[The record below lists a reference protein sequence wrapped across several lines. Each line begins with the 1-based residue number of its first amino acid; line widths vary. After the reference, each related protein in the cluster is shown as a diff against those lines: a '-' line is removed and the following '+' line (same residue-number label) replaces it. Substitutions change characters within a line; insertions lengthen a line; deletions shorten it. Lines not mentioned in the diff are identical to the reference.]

1 MCHADQHKAWTDS
14 HHDLAMQEATDE
26 TVLGDFTGA
35 TFDDHGRI
43 TTFGKKDSKFV
54 VTTDGPDG
62 KLREY
67 PVAYTFGV
75 SPLQQYLLPIDGGR
89 LQALSIAWDSRPKEA
104 GGQRWFHLYP
114 DENVDHL
121 DELHWTKPSQNWNYT
136 CADCHS
142 TNLQKNYDL
151 ASNTYDTKWSEINV
165 ACEACHGPGSRHVE
179 WAQRAAASDGQY
191 AENDQKGL
199 EIVFDDRRGIG
210 WEIDPKT
217 GNGVR
222 SAPVTT
228 RKEIETCARCHARVT
243 PIWDEFEYGHPI
255 LDSRL
260 TTLLEEELYFADGQ
274 NRGEVYEYRSYLQ
287 SKMYH
292 QGVTCSDCHDPH
304 SLTLRGTGN
313 SVCASCHAVE
323 RFDTP
328 AHHFHEA
335 DSPGAQCVACHMPE
349 RTYMVID
356 KRRGHAI
363 RIPRPD
369 LSIRLG
375 SPNACNLCH
384 TDQTNEWADQAMAKW
399 YGPARKAGPH
409 YGDAIQMGREGLP
422 GAERSLASLATMTDM
437 PGIVRA
443 TALSLLGRFVT
454 EDTEYAVEG
463 GLRAGDPIVRIGAVR
478 AARGLPGERQ
488 MRLLFPLIGDAVRAV
503 RLEAIEVIAALPQDA
518 LTPLQRAA
526 LGRAAEEY
534 RRSRLAAAEQPGS
547 HVDIGNL
554 ERGLGRIDA
563 AEAAYQTALRLDD
576 RYAPAYVNLADL
588 KRAGGDDKSAETI
601 LREGLVRI
609 PRNQDLRFAMG
620 LLRVRGGNTRQGLES
635 LAKAVELHPDQ
646 SHYVYVYAVALDAE
660 GRTDEALDVL
670 RRSHERRPRERELL
684 SGLISICHQRRRF
697 EEALDYARRLADLVP
712 GDAQVLQVVESLTH
726 QLGEQSSNP

>member
-1 MCHADQHKAWTDS
+1 
-14 HHDLAMQEATDE
+14 MQEATDE
-26 TVLGDFTGA
+26 TVLGDFSGA
-35 TFDDHGRI
+35 TFNDHGRT
-43 TTFGKKDSKFV
+43 TTFGKKNGRFV

-62 KLREY
+62 QLSEF

-75 SPLQQYLLPIDGGR
+75 YPLQQYLLPHDGGR

-114 DENVDHL
+114 DENIDHL

-151 ASNTYDTKWSEINV
+151 ASNTYDTKWSEIDV

-179 WAQRAAASDGQY
+179 WAQNPAATVKKYPTD
-191 AENDQKGL
+191 NQKGL
-199 EIVFDDRRGIG
+199 EVVFDDRRGVG
-210 WEIDPKT
+210 WEIDART

-222 SAPVTT
+222 SRPVTT

-243 PIWDEFEYGHPI
+243 PIWDEYEYGHPI

-313 SVCASCHAVE
+313 SVCAMCHAVE

-328 AHHFHEA
+328 AHHFHKPG
-335 DSPGAQCVACHMPE
+335 STGAQCVACHMPE
-349 RTYMVID
+349 RTYMVVD

-384 TDQTNEWADQAMAKW
+384 TDQTNEWADQAIAAW
-399 YGPARKAGPH
+399 YGSQRKAGPH
-409 YGDAIQMGREGLP
+409 YGDAIQMGREGYP
-422 GAERSLASLATMTDM
+422 QAESSLASLATMADM

-443 TALSLLGRFVT
+443 TALSLLGRYLSPSSQ
-454 EDTEYAVEG
+454 YAVVS
-463 GLRAGDPIVRIGAVR
+463 GLRAPDPIIRIGAVR
-478 AARGLPGERQ
+478 AARGLTPEEQ
-488 MRLLFPLIGDAVRAV
+488 LAYVFPLMGDSVRAV
-503 RLEAIEVIAALPQDA
+503 RLEAVELIAGLPHDSLDSRQRGAL
-518 LTPLQRAA
+518 LKAA
-526 LGRAAEEY
+526 NEY

-547 HVDIGNL
+547 HVEIGNL
-554 ERGLGRIDA
+554 ERGLGQMAA
-563 AEAAYQTALRLDD
+563 AEAAYRTAIRLDD
-576 RYAPAYVNLADL
+576 RYPPAYVNLADL
-588 KRAGGDDKSAETI
+588 KRASGDDKSAEII
-601 LREGLVRI
+601 LREGLAKI
-609 PRNQDLRFAMG
+609 PGNADLYFAMG
-620 LLRVRGGNTRQGLES
+620 LLQIRLGNSKQGLES
-635 LAKAVELHPDQ
+635 LARAVELSPDQ
-646 SHYVYVYAVALDAE
+646 SHYTYAYAVALD
-660 GRTDEALDVL
+660 TDGQTDAALDLL
-670 RRSHERRPRERELL
+670 RKAHDRRPRERELL
-684 SGLISICHQRRRF
+684 SGLISICHQRRRIDD
-697 EEALDYARRLADLVP
+697 ALDYARRLADLVP
-712 GDAQVLQVVESLTH
+712 GDAQVLQVVESL
-726 QLGEQSSNP
+726 SNQTRDQKPSR